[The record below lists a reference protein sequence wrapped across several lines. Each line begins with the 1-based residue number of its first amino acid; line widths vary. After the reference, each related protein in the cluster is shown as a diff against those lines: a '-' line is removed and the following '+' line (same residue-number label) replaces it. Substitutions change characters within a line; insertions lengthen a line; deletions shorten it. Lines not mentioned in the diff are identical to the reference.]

1 MDWRCKAALTAVAIV
16 LLLAAAQRLGRHMAG
31 ILTGLPTVTG
41 PALAWL
47 AFEHGEF
54 YAVDAAIGSV
64 AACAACAV
72 FALAYE
78 RASRRTGPYVADRR
92 LGRHRP
98 RHRRIAM
105 DCRHLLASL
114 ATAVGASL
122 VIHAALAGRGDRARS
137 TAVRLRGEPWVTAGV
152 AGLVSGAV
160 SVLAISVGSFW
171 AGMMASPPLIAA
183 AMAMHEHLRR
193 EHQDVRDFLR
203 GYVGGLIGR
212 GGYGAVFALLVGP
225 SVSGQRRRC
234 AALADAPSRTPRCA
248 CSRRSAG
255 PTGVRARF
263 RRAKRDDGN
272 CPASARC
279 RSDTDSYA
287 PERWCRSP
295 LHCPCGTA
303 TLWAGGFRERPLSSP
318 GI

>member
-16 LLLAAAQRLGRHMAG
+16 LLLAAAQRLGRHVAG

-72 FALAYE
+72 FALTYE
-78 RASRRTGPYVADRR
+78 RASRRTGPLISLIIASAPTALATVA
-92 LGRHRP
+92 LQW
-98 RHRRIAM
+98 IAGS
-105 DCRHLLASL
+105 LLASL
-114 ATAVGASL
+114 ATAVGATL
-122 VIHAALAGRGDRARS
+122 VIHAALAGRGARARS

-193 EHQDVRDFLR
+193 EHQDVRDFMR

-225 SVSGQRRRC
+225 LGIGPAAAC
-234 AALADAPSRTPRCA
+234 AALAGCAVTYAALRLLAPQ
-248 CSRRSAG
+248 
-255 PTGVRARF
+255 
-263 RRAKRDDGN
+263 RRADG
-272 CPASARC
+272 
-279 RSDTDSYA
+279 
-287 PERWCRSP
+287 
-295 LHCPCGTA
+295 
-303 TLWAGGFRERPLSSP
+303 RPNTLSSREAR
-318 GI
+318 